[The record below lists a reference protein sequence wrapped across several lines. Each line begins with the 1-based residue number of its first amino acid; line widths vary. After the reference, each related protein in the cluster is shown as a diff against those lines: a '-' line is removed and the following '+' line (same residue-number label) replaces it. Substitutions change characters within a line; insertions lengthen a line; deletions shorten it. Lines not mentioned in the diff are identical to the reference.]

1 MQKAKRQSL
10 VFCSTVLILLF
21 VFAASR
27 PALSA
32 QGPVK
37 LGLLLPYT
45 SVFAVQGTDTTKG
58 FDLYLDQVG
67 SKAGGREIQLI
78 KEDDEVKP
86 DVGLAKLRK
95 MVEKDQVKLVVGTVS
110 SAVALAIQDYVNR
123 EKVPMIIP
131 VAFSRLITAPDKA
144 GPSVFRVIETTDQ
157 SNYPMGEWVFK
168 NTSYRRVI
176 IMASDFV
183 AGRDSVEAFMA
194 GFKKAGGTI
203 VREIYPPLNIQDFG
217 PYLSRLTSENADAVY
232 AWFAGSDAI
241 RFLKQYEEY
250 GLKGK
255 LPLLGYNTLTDD
267 TILPAVGDAAAGVI
281 SVGQYSS
288 TLDTPDNAAFVRAYK
303 AKYGTSPTRYS
314 ANGYISAQ
322 LVVAAIEDLKGNID
336 NKEQFLEAIRRVAP
350 KIKAV
355 GGPIRFDRYQ
365 QVISNIYVMKTEKVG
380 GQLVN
385 TIISRIPEVSQ
396 EATWGWW
403 QKK

>member
-10 VFCSTVLILLF
+10 GSCSVVLVCLL
-21 VFAASR
+21 VLAFAG

-32 QGPVK
+32 QSPIKV
-37 LGLLLPYT
+37 GLLLPYT

-58 FDLYLDQVG
+58 FELYLDQAG
-67 SKAGGREIQLI
+67 WKAGGREIQLT
-78 KEDDEVKP
+78 KEDTEVKP

-95 MVEKDQVKLVVGTVS
+95 MIERDQVKLVVGPVS
-110 SAVALAIQDYVNR
+110 SAVALAIHDYVNR
-123 EKVPMIIP
+123 EKVPLIIP
-131 VAFSRLITAPDKA
+131 VAFTRLLTAPDKA
-144 GPSVFRVIETTDQ
+144 GPSVFRLIETTDQ

-168 NTSYRRVI
+168 NTPYRRVI

-183 AGRDSVEAFMA
+183 AGRDSVSAFMA
-194 GFKKAGGTI
+194 GFKNAGGTI

-217 PYLSRLTSENADAVY
+217 PYLSRLVSENADAVY

-241 RFLKQYEEY
+241 RFLKQYAEY

-255 LPLLGYNTLTDD
+255 TPLLGYNTLTDD
-267 TILPAVGDAAAGVI
+267 TILPAIGDAAIGVI
-281 SVGQYSS
+281 SVGHYSAS
-288 TLDTPDNAAFVRAYK
+288 LESEENTAFVRAYR
-303 AKYGTSPTRYS
+303 AKYGSAPTRYS
-314 ANGYISAQ
+314 EEGYTSAQ
-322 LVVAAIEDLKGNID
+322 LAVAAIEDLKGGID
-336 NKEQFLEAIRRVAP
+336 NKDQFLEAIRRVAP

-355 GGPIRFDRYQ
+355 RGPIRFDRYQ
-365 QVISNIYVMKTEKVG
+365 QVITNIYVMKTDKVG

-385 TIISRIPEVSQ
+385 SIIARIPEVSQ